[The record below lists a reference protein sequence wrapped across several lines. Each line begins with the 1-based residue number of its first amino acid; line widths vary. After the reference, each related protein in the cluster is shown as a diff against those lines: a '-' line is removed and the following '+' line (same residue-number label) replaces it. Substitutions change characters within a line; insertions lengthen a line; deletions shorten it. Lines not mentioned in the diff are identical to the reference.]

1 MNKIIL
7 ILVSVFLGSLGQ
19 VLLKVGAGKLG
30 SISFA
35 HAFGDILRIF
45 MVPQVLIGLVFFGS
59 SFLLWVKVLT
69 DSELSYAYP
78 MVSLGYV
85 VVAVLSYFLFHES
98 FTFNKIFGM
107 MLIIAGVLAINR

>member
-1 MNKIIL
+1 MNKILLIL
-7 ILVSVFLGSLGQ
+7 ISVFLGSLGQ

-30 SISFA
+30 TISFVHPIA
-35 HAFGDILRIF
+35 EALRIIF
-45 MVPQVLIGLVFFGS
+45 TPHVLIGLAFFGT

-85 VVAVLSYFLFHES
+85 LVAVLSYFLFHES
-98 FTFNKIFGM
+98 FTFNKVFGIA
-107 MLIIAGVLAINR
+107 LIIAGVLMINK